1 MPSIKDYRLRIKSL
15 PNTSKITSAMKMV
28 SAARLRRAQDAYSR
42 TRPYYEKMQELMEQV
57 TASFQDLD
65 HPLMKAR
72 EVKKTR
78 YYVLASD
85 RGLCGSFNN
94 NLLKAFVRALEG
106 NNSFEAVGLGRRAKD
121 FIIRGK
127 YAVPKNTDALSN
139 VATFASATEIAQTA
153 IQDFISGEV
162 DQVFLVYNRYN
173 SVLSQT
179 PVTVQLLPFPR
190 PTKGAKD
197 EKGKAKSGSAASAT
211 GNSHA
216 GSAAGNASG
225 PKLDYIVEPNPAEVF
240 NALLPQLVTIQFFRS
255 LLENAV
261 GEHTARMTAMDAAT
275 KNTKELIGSLT
286 LKMNRA
292 RQAAITKELI
302 EIVSGAEALKG

>member
-15 PNTSKITSAMKMV
+15 QNTSKITSAMKMV
-28 SAARLRRAQDAYSR
+28 SAARLRRAQDAYNR
-42 TRPYYEKMQELMEQV
+42 NKPYAQKMQELLEQV

-65 HPLMKAR
+65 HPLMKVR
-72 EVKKTR
+72 EVKKAR
-78 YYVLASD
+78 YIVIASD

-94 NLLKAFVRALEG
+94 NLLRFALRAFSKGEGVEAL
-106 NNSFEAVGLGRRAKD
+106 GLGRRAKD
-121 FIIRGK
+121 FVARNRVAAK
-127 YAVPKNTDALSN
+127 MAETLQSN
-139 VATFASATEIAQTA
+139 VATYANAQAIAENA
-153 IQDFISGEV
+153 IAAFTSGEV
-162 DQVFLVYNRYN
+162 DAVYLVYNRYN

-179 PVTVQLLPFPR
+179 PVQLQMLPF
-190 PTKGAKD
+190 AKPSAKPAAQD
-197 EKGKAKSGSAASAT
+197 AAKAALAD
-211 GNSHA
+211 
-216 GSAAGNASG
+216 ASG
-225 PKLDYIVEPNPAEVF
+225 RKAYRLDYIVEPSPAEVF
-240 NALLPQLVTIQFFRS
+240 AELLPKLVTVQVLRG

-275 KNTKELIGSLT
+275 KNTKELIGTLT

>member
-1 MPSIKDYRLRIKSL
+1 MPTIKELRLRIKSL
-15 PNTSKITSAMKMV
+15 QNTSKITSAMKMV
-28 SAARLRRAQDAYSR
+28 SAARLRRAQDAFNK
-42 TRPYYEKMQELMEQV
+42 TRPYYQKMQELLEQV
-57 TASFQDLD
+57 TASFDDLD
-65 HPLMKAR
+65 HPLMKVREPKEGGAR
-72 EVKKTR
+72 QTVR

-94 NLLKAFVRALEG
+94 NLIKYYVRTIDSTKPTE
-106 NNSFEAVGLGRRAKD
+106 SVGLGRRTKD
-121 FIIRGK
+121 FIIRNK
-127 YAVPKNTDALSN
+127 YPVAKGTDSLTNIPTFSGAV
-139 VATFASATEIAQTA
+139 EIAQNA
-153 IQDFISGEV
+153 IKAFISGEV

-173 SVLSQT
+173 SILSQT
-179 PVTVQLLPFPR
+179 PVSVQLLPFPK
-190 PTKGAKD
+190 PAKVAKK
-197 EKGKAKSGSAASAT
+197 EKPSG
-211 GNSHA
+211 GLEP
-216 GSAAGNASG
+216 GLY
-225 PKLDYIVEPNPAEVF
+225 KLDYIVEPNPAEVF
-240 NALLPQLVTIQFFRS
+240 NELLPQLVTIQVFRS

>member
-1 MPSIKDYRLRIKSL
+1 MPTIKELRLRIKSL
-15 PNTSKITSAMKMV
+15 QNTSKITSAMKMV
-28 SAARLRRAQDAYSR
+28 SAARLRRAQDAFNK
-42 TRPYYEKMQELMEQV
+42 TRPYYQKMQELLDQV
-57 TASFQDLD
+57 TASFPDLD
-65 HPLMKAR
+65 HPLMKVR
-72 EVKKTR
+72 ETKRVR

-94 NLLKAFVRALEG
+94 NLIKFYVRSIDATKETE
-106 NNSFEAVGLGRRAKD
+106 SVGLGRRTKD
-121 FIIRGK
+121 FIFRNK
-127 YAVPKNTDALSN
+127 YLVAKGTDALTN
-139 VATFASATEIAQTA
+139 VPSFASASEIAHTA
-153 IQDFISGEV
+153 LKDFISGEV
-162 DQVFLVYNRYN
+162 DQVFLIYNRYN

-179 PVTVQLLPFPR
+179 PVAVQILPFPK
-190 PTKGAKD
+190 PVKTKKEKGAP
-197 EKGKAKSGSAASAT
+197 GSAAM
-211 GNSHA
+211 A
-216 GSAAGNASG
+216 GQGAGG
-225 PKLDYIVEPNPAEVF
+225 FRLDYLVEPNPAEVF
-240 NALLPQLVTIQFFRS
+240 NELLPQLVTIQVFRS

>member
-1 MPSIKDYRLRIKSL
+1 MPTIKELRLRIKSL
-15 PNTSKITSAMKMV
+15 QNTSKITSAMKMV
-28 SAARLRRAQDAYSR
+28 SAARLRRAQDAFNR
-42 TRPYYEKMQELMEQV
+42 TRPYYEKMQELLEQV

-65 HPLMKAR
+65 HPLMKVR
-72 EVKKTR
+72 EVRKIR

-85 RGLCGSFNN
+85 RGLAGSFNN
-94 NLLKAFVRALEG
+94 NLLKYFVRAVDL
-106 NNSFEAVGLGRRAKD
+106 SKSAEAVGLGRRAKD
-121 FIIRGK
+121 FVVRNR
-127 YAVPKNTDALSN
+127 YVPAKGTDALTN
-139 VATFASATEIAQTA
+139 VPTFASASEIAQGA
-153 IQDFISGEV
+153 IRDFVSGEV
-162 DQVFLVYNRYN
+162 DQVVLIYNRYN

-179 PVTVQLLPFPR
+179 PVSVQLLPFPKPPEAAR
-190 PTKGAKD
+190 KEKGAR
-197 EKGKAKSGSAASAT
+197 EGFR
-211 GNSHA
+211 
-216 GSAAGNASG
+216 
-225 PKLDYIVEPNPAEVF
+225 LDYIVEPNPAEVF
-240 NALLPQLVTIQFFRS
+240 KELLPQLVSIQVFRS

>member
-15 PNTSKITSAMKMV
+15 QNTSKITSAMKMV
-28 SAARLRRAQDAYSR
+28 SAARLRRAQDAYNR
-42 TRPYYEKMQELMEQV
+42 NKPYAQKMQELLEQV

-65 HPLMKAR
+65 HPLMKVR
-72 EVKKTR
+72 DVKKAR
-78 YYVLASD
+78 YIVIASD
-85 RGLCGSFNN
+85 RGLAGSFNN
-94 NLLKAFVRALEG
+94 NLLRFALRIFSKG
-106 NNSFEAVGLGRRAKD
+106 GTEAIGLGRRAKD
-121 FIIRGK
+121 FVVRNRVAAK
-127 YAVPKNTDALSN
+127 VAETFQSN
-139 VATFASATEIAQTA
+139 VPTYANAQAIAEDA
-153 IQDFISGEV
+153 IKAFTSGEV
-162 DQVFLVYNRYN
+162 DAIYLVYNRYN

-179 PVTVQLLPFPR
+179 PVQLQMLPFSKPSAQ
-190 PTKGAKD
+190 PTAKTA
-197 EKGKAKSGSAASAT
+197 AKTALAD
-211 GNSHA
+211 
-216 GSAAGNASG
+216 ASG
-225 PKLDYIVEPNPAEVF
+225 HKAYRLDYIVEPGPAEVF
-240 NALLPQLVTIQFFRS
+240 AELLPKLVTVQVLRG